1 MPTLLALDASTSACS
16 CALWRDGHV
25 ISRYRDAPRQHTQLL
40 MPMVDDVLAE
50 AGVGLSDLDA
60 LAYGRGPGSFTGL
73 RIAAGT
79 AQGLA
84 FALECPL
91 IGVSTLEALALA
103 AHRRLHARYVVAA
116 MDARMDEIYAAAY
129 RCHDGTLE
137 PLVEEAVLIPERLR
151 LPAAFHDVDWVG
163 IGSGWTLRERMPV
176 EVQSAL
182 GQCLSEPQPAA
193 EDMVRLAAQAWEAG
207 ERPAAD
213 EAVPVYLRNEVAWK
227 RA

>member
-116 MDARMDEIYAAAY
+116 MDARMNEIYAAAY
-129 RCHDGTLE
+129 RCHDGVLE
-137 PLVEEAVLIPERLR
+137 SLMEETVLAPERLR
-151 LPAAFHDVDWVG
+151 LPVASHDVDWVG

-182 GQCLSEPQPAA
+182 GQCLSEPQPTA
-193 EDMVRLAAQAWEAG
+193 EDMVHLAVQAWQSG
-207 ERPAAD
+207 ERPSPD
-213 EAVPVYLRNEVAWK
+213 VAVPVYLRNEVAWQ

>member
-25 ISRYRDAPRQHTQLL
+25 ISRYQDAPRQHTRLL

-50 AGVGLSDLDA
+50 AGATLSDLDA

-84 FALECPL
+84 FALDRPL
-91 IGVSTLEALALA
+91 LGISTLDALALA

-116 MDARMDEIYAAAY
+116 LDARMDEIYAAAY

-137 PLVEEAVLIPERLR
+137 PLMAETVLTPERLR
-151 LPAAFHDVDWVG
+151 LPVASHDVDWVG
-163 IGSGWTLRERMPV
+163 IGSGWALRERMPA
-176 EVQSAL
+176 EVQAAL
-182 GQCLSEPQPAA
+182 GQILSEPQPAA
-193 EDMVRLAAQAWEAG
+193 EDMVQLAAQAWEAG

>member
-1 MPTLLALDASTSACS
+1 
-16 CALWRDGHV
+16 
-25 ISRYRDAPRQHTQLL
+25 
-40 MPMVDDVLAE
+40 MVDDVLAE
-50 AGVGLSDLDA
+50 AGIGLADLDA

-103 AHRRLHARYVVAA
+103 AHRRLHARYVAA
-116 MDARMDEIYAAAY
+116 ALDARMDEIYAAAY
-129 RCHDGTLE
+129 RCHDGVLE
-137 PLVEEAVLIPERLR
+137 PLMTESVLAPERLR
-151 LPAAFHDVDWVG
+151 LPVAAHDVDWVG
-163 IGSGWTLRERMPV
+163 IGSGWTLRERMSV

-193 EDMVRLAAQAWEAG
+193 EDMVQLAVQAWQAG
-207 ERPAAD
+207 ERPTPDA
-213 EAVPVYLRNEVAWK
+213 AVPVYLRNEVAWQ
-227 RA
+227 RG